1 MGQNERWNRH
11 IQELYI
17 LSGDI
22 GTQDGFFTRV
32 VPYATSVDTGGEFTP
47 GYFHRRRLVSL
58 YRNQLYFSELSKP
71 VCRGSSRSFLNSP
84 PVSALELLWSGDF
97 ISAEEAERIGLLSKV
112 FDDDKL
118 MDETYAFAERLTDGP
133 SIAIRLTK
141 QAVYQC

>member
-84 PVSALELLWSGDF
+84 PVSMLACPNHSWTLAMSALCARALVAAVARTACTQKPCTS
-97 ISAEEAERIGLLSKV
+97 V
-112 FDDDKL
+112 L
-118 MDETYAFAERLTDGP
+118 MPTMAP
-133 SIAIRLTK
+133 
-141 QAVYQC
+141 